1 MMSLRRIIKA
11 NELKRHDFY
20 INYYKNYK
28 NPKEFDANAILVND
42 DFSHFQKKNSNDMI
56 SLEFPETCKNRNWSI
71 QSDTQK
77 NLNELKS
84 RSFSCSDETK
94 LNFDHINFDLSHKN
108 SLDRILTPHDTKI
121 DNVRPLKD
129 NVTLSFNDS
138 YSKTNK
144 RLSIKNLD
152 NLRKQFINFFKPSKN
167 HSSC

>member
-28 NPKEFDANAILVND
+28 NPKEIDANVILVND
-42 DFSHFQKKNSNDMI
+42 DFSHFQKKNSNDI
-56 SLEFPETCKNRNWSI
+56 VSLEFSESSKNRNGSI
-71 QSDTQK
+71 QGDTQK
-77 NLNELKS
+77 NLNDLKS

-94 LNFDHINFDLSHKN
+94 LKFDLSYKN
-108 SLDRILTPHDTKI
+108 SFDRIFKLHDTKI
-121 DNVRPLKD
+121 DNARPFNND
-129 NVTLSFNDS
+129 NVTLEFNDS
-138 YSKTNK
+138 YLKTNK

-152 NLRKQFINFFKPSKN
+152 NLRKQFINFFKPFKN